1 MADLR
6 FKDKN
11 NQKKEYSVFA
21 SGVLDSENGTLF
33 TLPEAS
39 YVTDIV
45 VIALDGGIADGIVA
59 GIATA
64 TYYPTGATVS
74 VSGIVGKEKVI
85 VTYVETELA
94 EGTYTD

>member
-1 MADLR
+1 MVDLR

-21 SGVLDSENGTLF
+21 SGVLDGENGALF

-39 YVTDIV
+39 YVTAIT
-45 VIALDGGIADGIVA
+45 VIALDGGTADGTVN
-59 GIATA
+59 GISTS
-64 TYYPTGATVS
+64 TYYPTGADVS

-85 VTYVETELA
+85 VEYIETELT